1 MPYTPLND
9 VPPALHLL
17 RDGLDPANPAPAPEV
32 QLRIVGGMPSER
44 LDLAFTLYAD
54 DTLSIHL
61 VDKLNGHSASQT
73 TKPSKARVDILR
85 SAMLASGVLSLKGSP
100 PPIPPDSVVGE
111 LHITSPQ
118 GVAASWTFI
127 GDIDEAE
134 NVRDPAPLSIV
145 RAVGPM
151 MALGKE
157 VLKLDVINRTLV
169 ADASG
174 PLYVAAIDFDPP
186 GRDLG
191 KEHVV
196 LYNLRGEPLVVGG
209 YQVRDLRGHEYD
221 IPPGTTIE
229 PHGILR
235 IWTGEGTATKTD
247 QYWARKMAVWNNTGD
262 VVVIRDK
269 QRNEITRRAYLGR

>member
-1 MPYTPLND
+1 MPYTLLND
-9 VPPALHLL
+9 VPPALLPL
-17 RDGLDPANPAPAPEV
+17 RNGLDPTNPAPGPEV

-44 LDLAFTLYAD
+44 LDLSFTLHAD

-61 VDKLNGHSASQT
+61 VDKLSGHSASQT

-85 SAMLASGVLSLKGSP
+85 GATLASGVLSLKGSP
-100 PPIPPDSVVGE
+100 APIPPDSVVGE

-118 GVAASWTFI
+118 GVAAWTFI
-127 GDIDEAE
+127 GDIDQAE

-157 VLKLDVINRTLV
+157 VLKLDVINGTLV
-169 ADASG
+169 ADGPG

-196 LYNLRGEPLVVGG
+196 LYNLRGEPLAVGG
-209 YQVRDLRGHEYD
+209 YQVRDLRGHQYD
-221 IPPGTTIE
+221 IPVGTTLE

-247 QYWARKMAVWNNTGD
+247 QYWTRKMAVWNNTGD
-262 VVVIRDK
+262 TVVIRDK
-269 QRNEITRRAYLGR
+269 QGKEITRRAYLGR